1 MRWGLRAEACV
12 LAVLTRAALR
22 VLPVPRVAWLLGSLP
37 RTRRPRGSTDRV
49 GACLDAAAFGA
60 DRAAHPTCLFRSL
73 VAFALLTRRHHDV
86 VFQIGA
92 SRADGFAAHAWVS
105 IGQTVLDGPSSAEH
119 TALWQYRAHAAAR
132 A

>member
-22 VLPVPRVAWLLGSLP
+22 VQPVPRVAWLLGWLP
-37 RTRRPRGSTDRV
+37 RTRRSRASSDSV
-49 GACLDAAAFGA
+49 NACLAAAGFGA
-60 DRAAHPTCLFRSL
+60 ARAAHPTCLFRSL
-73 VAFALLTRRHHDV
+73 VAFALLTRRHHDALL
-86 VFQIGA
+86 QLGA
-92 SRADGFAAHAWVS
+92 SRTGGFAAHAWVS

-119 TALWQYRAHAAAR
+119 TALWRYRARAAAR

>member
-49 GACLDAAAFGA
+49 NACLAAAGFGA
-60 DRAAHPTCLFRSL
+60 ALAAHPTCLFRSL
-73 VAFALLTRRHHDV
+73 VAFALLTRRHHDAV
-86 VFQIGA
+86 IHVGA
-92 SRADGFAAHAWVS
+92 SRAGGFAAHAWVS
-105 IGQTVLDGPSSAEH
+105 IGQRVLEGPSAGAH
-119 TALWQYRAHAAAR
+119 TALWGYRVRAAAR